1 MPDREPSPG
10 PPSLPSPVPPGSS
23 LTVRELID
31 RRYSCRTYL
40 PAPIPGDTR
49 RQLVDYMA
57 AATVGA
63 LGSTA
68 RFGLIAASP
77 GDRDALKRLGTYG
90 FIKGATGFIVGAV
103 GKAPKDH
110 EDYGYLLEQVI
121 LYATGLGLGTC
132 WLGGTFTRSTF
143 VRRFGGLRRGE
154 IMPAVV
160 SIGLIGDDGTE
171 RIREREEGGRRL
183 PSEELFY
190 DGGFDTPLDT
200 AAIGAYAEA
209 LEAVRMAPSATNKQ
223 PWRLVRSGA
232 EWHFYMRRYKHYG
245 KRTPL
250 FTVLRIADLQ
260 RVDLGIAMS
269 HFELVARERGLN
281 GAWAVRDPGI
291 PLPGRDAEY
300 VATWVAEG

>member
-1 MPDREPSPG
+1 
-10 PPSLPSPVPPGSS
+10 LP
-23 LTVRELID
+23 E
-31 RRYSCRTYL
+31 
-40 PAPIPGDTR
+40 PIPGDTR
-49 RQLVDYMA
+49 RHLVDYMA
-57 AATVGA
+57 ALTTGPF
-63 LGSTA
+63 GSRA

-160 SIGLIGDDGTE
+160 SIGLVGDDGTQ
-171 RIREREEGGRRL
+171 RIREREKGSRRLRNDELFFEGG
-183 PSEELFY
+183 F
-190 DGGFDTPLDT
+190 GAPLDT
-200 AAIGAYAEA
+200 ADAGAYTEV

-223 PWRLVRSGA
+223 PWRIVHRGA
-232 EWHFYMRRYKHYG
+232 EWHFFMRRYKHYG

-260 RVDLGIAMS
+260 RVDLGIAMD
-269 HFELVARERGLN
+269 HFELVAGERGLR
-281 GAWAVRDPGI
+281 GTWAVRDPGI
-291 PLPGRDAEY
+291 PLPGKDAEY
-300 VATWVAEG
+300 VATWSARV